1 MKKKIYAAL
10 LVLFAFVL
18 LPSSVMAKSIFEH
31 QTTTIPANQ
40 TVDDVIVIGGD
51 ALVLGSVAN
60 SVVIVNGDVHLGSTS
75 QVKGF
80 VFVIGGKVQQ
90 DAGSVIHGDV
100 ISISLDDAT
109 QNSLLIGGGL
119 LLGIWVI
126 QLAGS
131 LIMILIP
138 LLMILFGKQRTTSF
152 IEKHRFESMGKLIYT
167 GFFSGMILI
176 AVSLLL
182 LLTVVGIPFIL
193 LIGLIIFVAFAF
205 GMTTISY
212 LIAERVQGTSGK
224 ADWIKATIGAFIL
237 TSSVNIPILGL
248 LILVVIFL
256 FSFGVATIWFV
267 EKVRN
272 KKRV

>member
-1 MKKKIYAAL
+1 
-10 LVLFAFVL
+10 
-18 LPSSVMAKSIFEH
+18 MAKSIFEH

-90 DAGSVIHGDV
+90 DAGSVINGDV
-100 ISISLDDAT
+100 ISISLDDTT

-119 LLGIWVI
+119 VLGIWVI

-167 GFFSGMILI
+167 GLFSGMILI
-176 AVSLLL
+176 AVCLLL
-182 LLTVVGIPFIL
+182 LLTVIGIPFIL

-212 LIAERVQGTSGK
+212 LIADRVQGTLGK
-224 ADWIKATIGAFIL
+224 ADWIKATLGAFIL

-248 LILVVIFL
+248 LVLVVIFL